1 MRKLSDEEL
10 DEISELAVKS
20 AENFIYSKIPKKEV
34 QDLDIKVELDYHTG
48 LDIDISIDIQLDPLS
63 NPNDNIAED
72 AVNYAITEIDS
83 YIAKN

>member
-1 MRKLSDEEL
+1 LRKLSDKEL

-20 AENFIYSKIPKKEV
+20 AENFIYSNIPKKEV

-48 LDIDISIDIQLDPLS
+48 LDIDISIDLQLDPLS
-63 NPNDNIAED
+63 HPNDNIAED
-72 AVNYAITEIDS
+72 AVDYAIKEIDS